1 MELGPILKTLL
12 RNKVRYTLI
21 GAEVAMTLAVGV
33 NCINM
38 MQDLRWQMD
47 RPTGLDEAG
56 IIVVTIQPF
65 DPDFREKGYLDEC
78 RRSDL
83 ELLRALP
90 GVLAADAFS
99 AVPMSGSGS
108 SSGYKPLGSEINT
121 IPANIFETGP
131 QGIDTLGVRLVAG
144 RNFTEADISD
154 SRSKN
159 VIVTRAFAD
168 HLFPEGDALGRQ
180 LQGRE
185 PDDPD
190 TIVGIIEH
198 MHGSWPTWRW
208 VAHVMLRPGRPGHFN
223 WGMRYLVRAE
233 QGQVP
238 EVLPVIERQ
247 LLAAND
253 GRNVT
258 VERLSEVKART
269 FASNVA
275 VIRLLRTV
283 IVLLVGVTALGI
295 VGITS
300 FSVTERV
307 HHIGTRRA
315 LGARQVDILRYFLA
329 ENWLMTTTGIAAG
342 IAISLCLNY
351 LLVTYVNGAKLD
363 WPLLVYGAAGMW
375 LVGLGA
381 AVFPAWR
388 GARIPPAVATRN
400 L

>member
-12 RNKVRYTLI
+12 RNKVRYALI
-21 GAEVAMTLAVGV
+21 GAEVALTLAVGV

-38 MQDLRWQMD
+38 MQDLQWQMD

-56 IIVVTIQPF
+56 IIVVTSQPF
-65 DPDFREKGYLDEC
+65 DPDFREEGYLDEC

-83 ELLRALP
+83 ELLRALQ

-121 IPANIFETGP
+121 IPANVFETGP
-131 QGIDTLGVRLVAG
+131 QGIDSLGVRLVAG
-144 RNFTEADISD
+144 RNFTEADINE

-168 HLFPEGDALGRQ
+168 RLFPDGDALGKQ

-185 PDDPD
+185 PNDPD

-208 VAHVMLRPGRPGHFN
+208 VTHVMLRPGRPGGFN
-223 WGMRYLVRAE
+223 WGVRYLVRAE
-233 QGQVP
+233 HAQVP
-238 EVLPVIERQ
+238 ELLPVIEKQ
-247 LLAAND
+247 LLAANN

-258 VERLSEVKART
+258 VERLTEVKART
-269 FASNVA
+269 FSSNVA
-275 VIRLLRTV
+275 VIRMLRAV

-342 IAISLCLNY
+342 TAISLGLNY
-351 LLVTYVNGAKLD
+351 LLVTYVNGVKLD

-381 AVFPAWR
+381 ALVPAWR